1 MSNAEKE
8 LAERYGTPLP
18 ALTESVTTLQ
28 EKVSVH
34 LERMGFSW

>member
-18 ALTESVTTLQ
+18 ALTESVAMLE
-28 EKVSVH
+28 EKVNAH